1 MINKGILLAGGYG
14 TRLSPLT
21 KVVNKHLLPLFDK
34 PLIYYPLSVL
44 MLGGIRNILIICN
57 PTEINLYK
65 KLLGNGDRLGVKFTY
80 KEQKKP
86 NGLPEAFLIAKDF
99 IKDSGVALILGDN
112 FFYGQGLRLRIKRYL
127 KANKGC
133 TLFVYPVTNPSNYGV
148 AEIGKKN
155 KVLRIIEK
163 PQKTKSNL
171 AITGLYFFDNKV
183 INFTKQLKP
192 SKRHELEIT
201 DLIKKY
207 QKTKLLKVELLGRG
221 SSWLDAGTIKDLFDA
236 SLFVS
241 SIEKRQGL
249 KIACLEEISLENK
262 WINKKKIKSSIKF
275 YGNCDYSNYLEK
287 LI

>member
-1 MINKGILLAGGYG
+1 MINKGILLAGGNG

-44 MLGGIRNILIICN
+44 MLGGIRDILIISN

-86 NGLPEAFLIAKDF
+86 NGLPEAFLIGKDF
-99 IKDSGVALILGDN
+99 IKDSSVALILGDN

-127 KANKGC
+127 KTNNGC
-133 TLFVYPVTNPSNYGV
+133 TLFVYPVMNPSNYGV

-155 KVLRIIEK
+155 KVLRITEK

-183 INFTKQLKP
+183 INFAKQLKP

-207 QKTKLLKVELLGRG
+207 KKTKSLKVELIGRG

-241 SIEKRQGL
+241 TIEKRQGL

-262 WINKKKIKSSIKF
+262 WINKKELKNSIKF
-275 YGNCDYSNYLEK
+275 YGNCDYSNYLK
-287 LI
+287 KFI